1 MQNVTKVMYYC
12 ASTKNHQR
20 SPRKLK
26 SAKLIVKEA
35 TDSETMYLK
44 ARRLGKGKEEEG
56 TDNVLVIKGI
66 DRGAGENGSG
76 SEMDNGEWRGLGRDK
91 REQETLVTR
100 KAGKRKRRNA
110 TESTCCA
117 INRT

>member
-56 TDNVLVIKGI
+56 TDNVLESRESIEELVKME
-66 DRGAGENGSG
+66 AGRRWIMENGEG
-76 SEMDNGEWRGLGRDK
+76 WEGTSESKK
-91 REQETLVTR
+91 R
-100 KAGKRKRRNA
+100 
-110 TESTCCA
+110 
-117 INRT
+117 